1 MTRVSM
7 ADNGW
12 MAAVI
17 GPYETVEKTLRD
29 IDGYVVAAN
38 LNSHN
43 QTVIGGASAAVKM
56 AIDRFNSMGL
66 KAIRIPVSHAFH
78 TDIVAPASKPLRQ
91 LLNRLS
97 VSPPRVPIVAN
108 VTGEAY
114 PADIEA
120 IKDLLERQIASP
132 VQWAKSLE
140 TCYRLGVRAFL
151 EVGPKKVL
159 KGFVDNVVGGR
170 PGMVSLFTNH
180 PDFGE
185 IAMFNQAL
193 CGLYAAGYRTQDESA
208 GTDDRSAHPPVEI
221 RPLPAAAPVSAVNRP
236 NGTQLLP
243 ATDAPLHATDRA
255 PRNGHSEDAM
265 SSAQPNEPLAALA
278 QLLAQA
284 LTAASRPAQSPDSLS
299 PAPRA
304 FDRNEVPLGSVVI
317 SGAGLGLPGTRKQL
331 MDPENAARILR
342 GEQFIDL
349 IPEHYRKLML
359 DKQITRL
366 VKAADGSGSFE
377 TITDVSE
384 VIKLAGQ
391 PGAFDL
397 AEEYGVPAKLIEALD
412 LATQVA
418 MAAGL
423 DALREAGI
431 PLVQTFKRTSKGTH
445 LPDRW
450 VLPEPLRD
458 ETGVI
463 FASAFPGYDRFAGEF
478 QRYHAWENKRAQ
490 LAALED
496 LSQYTADGATLAE
509 IHRRIAALREDL
521 DREPFLFDRRFILRI
536 LAMGHSQFAE
546 YIGARGPNT
555 QVNAACAS
563 TAHAI
568 SLAEDWIRSG
578 RCRRVLVVSGD
589 NVTSPHLMEWMGA
602 SFLALGASATD
613 ERVED
618 AALPFDRRRHGM
630 ILGIGAAALVIESED
645 AVRERGMRGI
655 VEVLATETANSAYHA
670 TRLDA
675 DHISQVM
682 ERLLTAAERRFG
694 ISRFAIAPQTVFMSH
709 ETYTPARGGSAS
721 AEVNALRVTFG
732 PAANDIVV
740 SNTKG
745 FTGHTMGAGVEDV
758 VAVKILEHGIVP
770 PVPNFREVDPA
781 LGVLNLSRGGRY
793 PVQYGLRLAA
803 GFGSQIAMTLTR
815 RIPGGLARV
824 DNKPRYQRWLADVSG
839 CDRVETEVVKR
850 VLRIR
855 SDAMPARD
863 AAPSAWQHG
872 TGPTVRAAAPGDISA
887 AAYRPAPMAAI
898 AQALGAGQEPEV
910 RRHTGGAHPEVAHSR
925 NGGAAKTAP
934 ATREAVPSASAPP
947 AAPAPVPLAPAEP
960 PSSAAAPPPA
970 PIPIAPVTTTPPAAS
985 APAPVTSDPTPAL
998 APEQGQRPPVDRAG
1012 ASAPAGATVSVTA
1025 KVLEIVAAKTGYPQD
1040 MLDLDLDLEADLGI
1054 DTVKQAETLAAIRE
1068 TFGIPVQQNL
1078 SLRDYPTLQHVIGF
1092 VYTMRPELQ
1101 AAEPGSGG
1109 TAAQEPHRESSGAK
1123 AEERAGARQPDTSGG
1138 VMAKVLEI
1146 VAAKTGYPQDMLDLD
1161 LDLEADLGIDT
1172 VKQAETFAAIR
1183 ETFGI
1188 PVQQNLSL
1196 RDYPTLQ
1203 HVIGFVYT
1211 MRPELQAA
1219 EPGSGGTAAQEPHRE
1234 SSGAKAEESAGARQ
1248 PDTSGG
1254 VMAKVLEIV
1263 AAKTGYPQDML
1274 DLDLDLE
1281 ADLGIDTVKQAETF
1295 AAIRETFGIPVQQNL
1310 SLRDYP
1316 TLQHVIGF
1324 VYTMRPE
1331 LQAAEP
1337 GSGGTA
1343 AQEPHRENSG
1353 ARAEERAGARQP
1365 DTSGG
1370 VMAKVLEIVAAKTG
1384 YPQDMLDLDLDL
1396 EADLGI
1402 DTVKQAETFAAIRE
1416 TFGIP
1421 VQQNLS
1427 LRDYPTLQHVIGFVY
1442 TMRPELQ
1449 AAEPR
1454 SGEAAAQA
1462 QEGVTPASAPAQPAV
1477 QQPDSLTLAAANS
1490 IPRRVPVPA
1499 LRPGIDLC
1507 KDTGVTLGVGSRVLV
1522 MPDEGGVGHALVNRL
1537 QKLGVTVL
1545 ALEPGIA
1552 TADLEVQVKAWLS
1565 EGSVQG
1571 VYWLPA
1577 LDVEPDLEQL
1587 DPAGWHEVNR
1597 RRIKNLYTTM
1607 RSLYASV
1614 AGPGAF
1620 LVTGTRLGGL
1630 HGYGDPGATAPA
1642 GGAVVGFAKAYA
1654 MEQQLRDA
1662 GRGLLVKAVDFEAGR
1677 KTAEP
1682 AEKLIAETLYDPGVI
1697 EVGYRGGLR
1706 FSVMLAEQPLALDTG
1721 PSLHLGPDSVFVVTG
1736 AAGGITS
1743 AIVADL
1749 AAASR
1754 GVFYLLDLARLP
1766 ARDDPQVTL
1775 YRQGREALKAAL
1787 IEEARASGIRP
1798 TPAQIDRQLAA
1809 VERSEAALRSVEAV
1823 EAAGGT
1829 AHYHSLD
1836 LRDGD
1841 AAAAVIEDIRQRY
1854 GRIDVLIHAAGLLVD
1869 RTLPDKEPAQF
1880 DLVFDVKA
1888 DGFYHLLHAA
1898 RGLPIA
1904 ATVAF
1909 SSVAGRFGNNG
1920 QSDYS
1925 AANDLLCKLTSSLR
1939 RWRAGTRAIALDW
1952 TAWGQI
1958 GMASRGSVPQIMEA
1972 LGVDMLPPDVGVPT
1986 VRRELVCGGA
1996 GEVVVAGRLGAW
2008 LEERDATGGLDPAKA
2023 EAYLAARRPRLP
2035 MIGRVVATPL
2045 HGGVQV
2051 ETPLDPKV
2059 QPFLYDHA
2067 PDEGTPWLPGVMAT
2081 EALAEIASLLVPGY
2095 SVAAVE
2101 NVQMSGAFK
2110 FFRMEPRTLYLSAVV
2125 TPVADGELLARAWL
2139 RSMTMPAVAELP
2151 AQVRE
2156 HFVAD
2161 VRLRVQPR
2169 TAAPVEFG
2177 LPAADFL
2184 STSTEQLYQVF
2195 FHGPAYQVLECAGV
2209 DHVVAIGMLPQQMP
2223 PDLAPAS
2230 DAEVTVLMAPRLIE
2244 SCFQVAAFWSLKRKG
2259 AMALPH
2265 GFDSVTAYRP
2275 PEGPN
2280 GHRLYA
2286 VVNTQDDGHTF
2297 DGRVV
2302 DEVGQVYIDLRSY
2315 RTVARPV

>member
-1 MTRVSM
+1 MPRSVAAGAMPFAHALEAAAARGAEMTRVSM

-43 QTVIGGASAAVKM
+43 QTVIGGASAAVQV
-56 AIDRFNSMGL
+56 AIDRFNAMGL

-97 VSPPRVPIVAN
+97 VSPPRVPVIAN
-108 VTGEAY
+108 VTGEPY
-114 PADIEA
+114 PADVEA

-132 VQWAKSLE
+132 VQWARSLE
-140 TCYRLGVRAFL
+140 TCYNLGVRAFL

-170 PGMVSLFTNH
+170 PGTVSLFTNH

-193 CGLYAAGYRTQDESA
+193 CGLYAAGYGAQDK
-208 GTDDRSAHPPVEI
+208 GRRTDDRRAHLPLEI
-221 RPLPAAAPVSAVNRP
+221 RPLPTATPAAGGNHR
-236 NGTQLLP
+236 NGIQLPP
-243 ATDAPLHATDRA
+243 AADSPLHATDHT

-284 LTAASRPAQSPDSLS
+284 LTSASRSAPSPDSQM
-299 PAPRA
+299 PAPRP
-304 FDRNEVPLGSVVI
+304 FDRNDVPLGSVVI
-317 SGAGLGLPGTRKQL
+317 SGAGLGLPGTHKQL

-349 IPEHYRKLML
+349 VPEHYRKLML
-359 DKQITRL
+359 NKQITRV

-377 TITDVSE
+377 TLTDVSE

-412 LATQVA
+412 LATQIA

-463 FASAFPGYDRFAGEF
+463 FASAFPGYDRFAGEL
-478 QRYHAWENKRAQ
+478 QRYYAWENHRAQ
-490 LAALED
+490 LAMLED
-496 LSQYTADGATLAE
+496 LAQYTADPATLAE
-509 IHRRIAALREDL
+509 IHRRIAALREEL

-589 NVTSPHLMEWMGA
+589 NVTSPHLMDWMGA
-602 SFLALGASATD
+602 SFLALGATATD

-694 ISRFAIAPQTVFMSH
+694 INRFAIAPQTVFMSH

-721 AEVNALRVTFG
+721 AEVRALRATFG

-758 VAVKILEHGIVP
+758 AAVKILEHGVVP
-770 PVPNFREVDPA
+770 PVPNFREVDPD

-815 RIPGGLARV
+815 RIPGGLDRV
-824 DNKPRYQRWLADVSG
+824 DHKPRYQRWLADVTG
-839 CDRVETEVVKR
+839 HDRIETEVVKR
-850 VLRIR
+850 VLRVQAG
-855 SDAMPARD
+855 AMPARA
-863 AAPSAWQHG
+863 AAPSVWQHG

-898 AQALGAGQEPEV
+898 AQALGNGHEPVVKGQAEAAHSEV
-910 RRHTGGAHPEVAHSR
+910 THSR
-925 NGGAAKTAP
+925 NGGAVKAAQ
-934 ATREAVPSASAPP
+934 ATQHAVPVASALP
-947 AAPAPVPLAPAEP
+947 
-960 PSSAAAPPPA
+960 
-970 PIPIAPVTTTPPAAS
+970 S
-985 APAPVTSDPTPAL
+985 APAPIVPAEAPSSAVAPKPAPTPA
-998 APEQGQRPPVDRAG
+998 ATTPPPVPVVVTPDPAPG
-1012 ASAPAGATVSVTA
+1012 AATDSVTA

-1078 SLRDYPTLQHVIGF
+1078 SLRDYPTLKHVIGF

-1101 AAEPGSGG
+1101 AGEPGSGG
-1109 TAAQEPHRESSGAK
+1109 AAAQEPLRGSSEDK
-1123 AEERAGARQPDTSGG
+1123 AEESRGAEQPDASDG
-1138 VMAKVLEI
+1138 VTAKVLEI

-1172 VKQAETFAAIR
+1172 VKQAETLAAIR

-1196 RDYPTLQ
+1196 RDYPTLK

-1211 MRPELQAA
+1211 MRPELQAE
-1219 EPGSGGTAAQEPHRE
+1219 EPDSGGAAVQE
-1234 SSGAKAEESAGARQ
+1234 
-1248 PDTSGG
+1248 
-1254 VMAKVLEIV
+1254 
-1263 AAKTGYPQDML
+1263 
-1274 DLDLDLE
+1274 
-1281 ADLGIDTVKQAETF
+1281 
-1295 AAIRETFGIPVQQNL
+1295 
-1310 SLRDYP
+1310 
-1316 TLQHVIGF
+1316 
-1324 VYTMRPE
+1324 
-1331 LQAAEP
+1331 
-1337 GSGGTA
+1337 
-1343 AQEPHRENSG
+1343 
-1353 ARAEERAGARQP
+1353 
-1365 DTSGG
+1365 
-1370 VMAKVLEIVAAKTG
+1370 
-1384 YPQDMLDLDLDL
+1384 
-1396 EADLGI
+1396 
-1402 DTVKQAETFAAIRE
+1402 
-1416 TFGIP
+1416 
-1421 VQQNLS
+1421 
-1427 LRDYPTLQHVIGFVY
+1427 
-1442 TMRPELQ
+1442 
-1449 AAEPR
+1449 
-1454 SGEAAAQA
+1454 
-1462 QEGVTPASAPAQPAV
+1462 QEGVVPASAPAQRVV
-1477 QQPDSLTLAAANS
+1477 QQPASLTLAAANR
-1490 IPRRVPVPA
+1490 IPRRVPVPT

-1507 KDTGVTLGVGSRVLV
+1507 KDTGVTLGVGSRVIV
-1522 MPDEGGVGHALVNRL
+1522 MQDEGGVGRTLVSRL
-1537 QKLGVTVL
+1537 QKLGATALV
-1545 ALEPGIA
+1545 LEPGIA
-1552 TADLEVQVKAWLS
+1552 AADLETQVEAWLA
-1565 EGSVQG
+1565 EGGVQG

-1597 RRIKNLYTTM
+1597 RRIKNLYATM

-1614 AGPGAF
+1614 AGPGKF

-1630 HGYGDPGATAPA
+1630 HGYGEPAATAPA

-1654 MEQQLRDA
+1654 MEQGLRAA
-1662 GRGLLVKAVDFEAGR
+1662 GRGLLVKAVDFEPGR
-1677 KTAEP
+1677 RTAEP
-1682 AEKLIAETLYDPGVI
+1682 AEQLIAETLYDPGVI

-1706 FSVMLAEQPLALDTG
+1706 FSVMLAEQPLAVDAE
-1721 PSLHLGPDSVFVVTG
+1721 PSLRLGPDSVFVVTG

-1754 GVFYLLDLARLP
+1754 GVFYLLDLAQLP
-1766 ARDDPQVTL
+1766 ARDDPHVALLPAGTRGAEGRVDRGSARFRYAAHPSPDRPAACRGRTDGGGVTV
-1775 YRQGREALKAAL
+1775 RGSRGGCGRHRALPQPRSAGW
-1787 IEEARASGIRP
+1787 RCSRVS
-1798 TPAQIDRQLAA
+1798 DR
-1809 VERSEAALRSVEAV
+1809 RYPPALRTYRRIDPRGR
-1823 EAAGGT
+1823 AAGGP
-1829 AHYHSLD
+1829 
-1836 LRDGD
+1836 D
-1841 AAAAVIEDIRQRY
+1841 AARQGTGAVRPGLRREGRRLLSSAACGPR
-1854 GRIDVLIHAAGLLVD
+1854 AAD
-1869 RTLPDKEPAQF
+1869 RRN
-1880 DLVFDVKA
+1880 
-1888 DGFYHLLHAA
+1888 
-1898 RGLPIA
+1898 RGLQLGGRPFWQQRPERLQRGQRLA
-1904 ATVAF
+1904 VQTHQQLTTL
-1909 SSVAGRFGNNG
+1909 AG
-1920 QSDYS
+1920 
-1925 AANDLLCKLTSSLR
+1925 
-1939 RWRAGTRAIALDW
+1939 
-1952 TAWGQI
+1952 
-1958 GMASRGSVPQIMEA
+1958 
-1972 LGVDMLPPDVGVPT
+1972 
-1986 VRRELVCGGA
+1986 
-1996 GEVVVAGRLGAW
+1996 
-2008 LEERDATGGLDPAKA
+2008 
-2023 EAYLAARRPRLP
+2023 
-2035 MIGRVVATPL
+2035 
-2045 HGGVQV
+2045 
-2051 ETPLDPKV
+2051 
-2059 QPFLYDHA
+2059 
-2067 PDEGTPWLPGVMAT
+2067 
-2081 EALAEIASLLVPGY
+2081 
-2095 SVAAVE
+2095 
-2101 NVQMSGAFK
+2101 
-2110 FFRMEPRTLYLSAVV
+2110 
-2125 TPVADGELLARAWL
+2125 
-2139 RSMTMPAVAELP
+2139 
-2151 AQVRE
+2151 
-2156 HFVAD
+2156 
-2161 VRLRVQPR
+2161 
-2169 TAAPVEFG
+2169 
-2177 LPAADFL
+2177 
-2184 STSTEQLYQVF
+2184 
-2195 FHGPAYQVLECAGV
+2195 
-2209 DHVVAIGMLPQQMP
+2209 
-2223 PDLAPAS
+2223 
-2230 DAEVTVLMAPRLIE
+2230 
-2244 SCFQVAAFWSLKRKG
+2244 
-2259 AMALPH
+2259 
-2265 GFDSVTAYRP
+2265 
-2275 PEGPN
+2275 
-2280 GHRLYA
+2280 
-2286 VVNTQDDGHTF
+2286 
-2297 DGRVV
+2297 
-2302 DEVGQVYIDLRSY
+2302 
-2315 RTVARPV
+2315 